1 MKLSGVGMR
10 YGGRV
15 VLRNVSLEIAP
26 GAVTLLVGPNGA
38 GKSTL
43 LRIMAGLIR
52 PSAGT
57 VEPTFEGRTSG
68 PASQGS
74 HGPHGSHDSG
84 GSGGSRGSGR
94 KSGGGSGVGY
104 LGHATFVYPG
114 LSALENLAFWSDV
127 HGLDAGM
134 DALTAALARV
144 GLARYARERAGGF
157 SRGMAQRLNLA
168 RVLLLE
174 PDLLLL
180 DEPGTGLDQTSL
192 TMLRREIALARTRG
206 AGVVWISHDVAA
218 DAALAD
224 RIVALADRGVAFDGA
239 PADYTGLAAP
249 TADNAAR
256 SRTW

>member
-15 VLRNVSLEIAP
+15 VLRNVCLDIAP

-57 VEPTFEGRTSG
+57 VEHTFEGRT
-68 PASQGS
+68 P
-74 HGPHGSHDSG
+74 
-84 GSGGSRGSGR
+84 GR
-94 KSGGGSGVGY
+94 GSGVGY

-114 LSALENLAFWSDV
+114 LSALENLAFWSGL
-127 HGLDAGM
+127 HGLDAGG
-134 DALTAALARV
+134 DVLTAALARV
-144 GLARYARERAGGF
+144 GLARYAHERAGGF

-180 DEPGTGLDQTSL
+180 DEPGTGLDQASL
-192 TMLRREIALARTRG
+192 AMLRQEIALARTRG
-206 AGVVWISHDVAA
+206 AGVVWISHDVST

-224 RIVALADRGVAFDGA
+224 RIIALADRGVAFDGA
-239 PADYTGLAAP
+239 PADYPGEAAHA
-249 TADNAAR
+249 ADSVAGG
-256 SRTW
+256 RTW